1 MNMPL
6 HDMPIEELIRT
17 ARSYA
22 TSMTPIT
29 TYTEIMHELINRVDV
44 LRVRGKVLTNEN
56 AAIKCMNDCLAEE
69 LRIHQPAGAEMHLI
83 WQKCGTPLT
92 DEAITAI
99 RAEGVEMAI
108 ESILDVDTVASTG
121 AVKFVLQQ
129 FVAQLRQ
136 EGAAECEASETE
148 CDICGFKSTDPDG
161 AHYCCEDN
169 SND

>member
-44 LRVRGKVLTNEN
+44 LRVRGKVLANEN

-83 WQKCGTPLT
+83 WQKCETPLT

-99 RAEGVEMAI
+99 RAEGVEMFAEYCQKRRDEMMKTRPNEAASNEAI
-108 ESILDVDTVASTG
+108 TATRRSGEFALYFAT
-121 AVKFVLQQ
+121 
-129 FVAQLRQ
+129 QLRQ
-136 EGAAECEASETE
+136 GGDSL
-148 CDICGFKSTDPDG
+148 
-161 AHYCCEDN
+161 
-169 SND
+169 

>member
-29 TYTEIMHELINRVDV
+29 TYTEIMNELINRVDV
-44 LRVRGKVLTNEN
+44 LRVRGKVLVNEN

-83 WQKCGTPLT
+83 WKRCETPLT
-92 DEAITAI
+92 EELIAII
-99 RAEGVEMAI
+99 RAEGVEMFGRKYPSAGI
-108 ESILDVDTVASTG
+108 IAMSFAAS
-121 AVKFVLQQ
+121 
-129 FVAQLRQ
+129 LRQ
-136 EGAAECEASETE
+136 EG
-148 CDICGFKSTDPDG
+148 KDG
-161 AHYCCEDN
+161 RTH
-169 SND
+169 

>member
-44 LRVRGKVLTNEN
+44 LRVRGKVLANEN
-56 AAIKCMNDCLAEE
+56 AVIKCMNDCLAEE

-83 WQKCGTPLT
+83 WQKCETPLT
-92 DEAITAI
+92 AEAITAI
-99 RAEGVEMAI
+99 RVEGVEMLSA
-108 ESILDVDTVASTG
+108 EAERLMDEFGDDSYKVMATAD
-121 AVKFVLQQ
+121 LQR
-129 FVAQLRQ
+129 FANAFATQLRQ
-136 EGAAECEASETE
+136 GV
-148 CDICGFKSTDPDG
+148 KDG
-161 AHYCCEDN
+161 RTH
-169 SND
+169 